1 MGDTVILA
9 ICFPL
14 IIVGMVLVLMWGM
27 GIVGSHRNGHGQ
39 EEGKRIHP
47 GEVCEN
53 GDSRWGMVEKSK
65 REHASASR
73 NRGWV

>member
-14 IIVGMVLVLMWGM
+14 IIVGMVLVLRWGM
-27 GIVGSHRNGHGQ
+27 GIVGPHRNGHGQ

-53 GDSRWGMVEKSK
+53 GDSRWVMVEKSK

-73 NRGWV
+73 NSGWV